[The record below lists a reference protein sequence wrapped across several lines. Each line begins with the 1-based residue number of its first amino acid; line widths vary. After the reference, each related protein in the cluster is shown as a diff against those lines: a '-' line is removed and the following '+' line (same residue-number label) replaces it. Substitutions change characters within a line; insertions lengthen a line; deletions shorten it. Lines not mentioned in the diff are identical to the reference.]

1 VKLSV
6 PGQQQVFRLYFA
18 AWITFG
24 LISEAGAQQSSNPS
38 PSAVPGSD
46 AEHAAEV
53 DSRGDAAMGFSHA
66 LTTHHFLLFSDGGAI
81 AIEADDSTDKR
92 SITAIRQHVKRIAG
106 MFARGDFSLPM
117 FIHETQPPGVDT
129 MKQLRSQITYL
140 PENTVHG
147 GQVRIFAATPV
158 SVKAVHDFLRF
169 QIKDH
174 RTGDP
179 ITITESRGDG
189 STSPA
194 LRRPR
199 PGDNLGHD
207 AQPVKD
213 RP

>member
-1 VKLSV
+1 MKNNRSDLCNLPIAPVV
-6 PGQQQVFRLYFA
+6 A
-18 AWITFG
+18 AIVLG
-24 LISEAGAQQSSNPS
+24 CLSEAGAQQSSG
-38 PSAVPGSD
+38 AAPGVD
-46 AEHAAEV
+46 AKHAAEV
-53 DSRGDAAMGFSHA
+53 DSRGDVAMGFSHA

-81 AIEADDSTDKR
+81 VVEADDLTDQ
-92 SITAIRQHVKRIAG
+92 SSLTAIRQHMNRIAE
-106 MFARGDFSLPM
+106 MFARGDFNLPM
-117 FIHETQPPGVDT
+117 FIHDTQPPGIDT
-129 MKQLRSQITYL
+129 MKQLRSQITYW

-207 AQPVKD
+207 AQPLKD